1 MVLAVC
7 LPESHDSYPTQAVL
21 QVYSRIRQP
30 RAQMVWEGSRYAG
43 RVYDMHGP
51 SGPTA
56 EGIRTDLSGMYHA
69 VWHHDMEADV
79 DRAVATLRF
88 NGAFVGSPE

>member
-1 MVLAVC
+1 
-7 LPESHDSYPTQAVL
+7 
-21 QVYSRIRQP
+21 
-30 RAQMVWEGSRYAG
+30 MVWQGSRYAG
-43 RVYDMHGP
+43 KVYDGHGP
-51 SGPTA
+51 SGPTP
-56 EGIRTDLSGMYHA
+56 EGIRKDLAGMYHP